1 MSVKI
6 FSATI
11 FGIDALPVEVET
23 DTFKKIP
30 PVFNIVG
37 LADKTI
43 QESKERVS
51 LAIKNIGATSPQK
64 SKLHTVVNLAPA
76 DIKKEGSFF
85 DLPISLGYLI
95 SSGQIKVD
103 SEMLKN
109 SLIVGELSLD
119 GSLRK
124 INGALSIALLAQKQ
138 NLKYLIVPEE
148 NKKEVSLIK
157 SQNLKV
163 FFAKNIVEAIN
174 FLKGYLKPEKIIY
187 QKPPLKYDFEYDFS
201 HIKGQ
206 GSAKRALE
214 IAAAGG
220 HNLLMMGPPGSGK
233 TLLAKAFPSIL
244 PRLTE
249 QEIIEVTKIYSAAGL
264 TSKEN
269 PIIFQRPFRSPHHSS
284 SQVSLLGGGS
294 WPKPGE
300 ITLAHRGVLFL
311 DELPEF
317 PRNVLEGLRQP
328 LEDGQINI
336 SRAKHSV
343 VFPAKFMFLGAMN
356 PCPCGFYGDPVKE
369 CKCSLSEIIRYRKKI
384 SGPLLDR
391 IDLQIEIPRILASDY
406 EKQALQET
414 SQEIKKRVNL
424 ARQRQIERFKKLSLP
439 YITNAELSSK
449 DIEKH
454 IKIDS
459 QAKNILNQAVE
470 KYILSGRGYYR
481 VIKTALTIA
490 DLKGKENI
498 EKEEIIE
505 ALNYRIKLFDL

>member
-1 MSVKI
+1 MSVKL

-11 FGIDALPVEVET
+11 FGIDALTVEVEI
-23 DTFKKIP
+23 DAFKRVP
-30 PVFNIVG
+30 PNFNIVG

-43 QESKERVS
+43 QEAKERVS
-51 LAIKNIGATSPQK
+51 LAIKNIGATPPQK
-64 SKLHTVVNLAPA
+64 SKFHTTVNLAPA

-95 SSGQIKVD
+95 SSNQIKID
-103 SEMLKN
+103 NDTLEK
-109 SLIVGELSLD
+109 SLLVGELSLD

-124 INGALSIALLAQKQ
+124 INGVLSIALMAKEKGF
-138 NLKYLIVPEE
+138 KYLIIPEE
-148 NKKEVSLIK
+148 NLKETSLIEDK
-157 SQNLKV
+157 ELKIIPV
-163 FFAKNIVEAIN
+163 NNIIEVIN
-174 FLKGYLKPEKIIY
+174 FLNKRLSLKTIK
-187 QKPPLKYDFEYDFS
+187 KHPLLINNNFEFDFS
-201 HIKGQ
+201 QIKGQ
-206 GSAKRALE
+206 QFAKRALE

-244 PRLTE
+244 PDPTK
-249 QEIIEVTKIYSAAGL
+249 QEVIEITKIYSAAGL
-264 TSKEN
+264 TNKEN
-269 PIIFQRPFRSPHHSS
+269 PIIYQRPFRSPHHSS

-336 SRAKHSV
+336 SRAKNSV
-343 VFPAKFMFLGAMN
+343 VFPAKFIFLAAMN
-356 PCPCGFYGDPVKE
+356 PCPCGFYGDPIKE
-369 CKCSLSEIIRYRKKI
+369 CTCSLSEIIRYRKKI

-391 IDLQIEIPRILASDY
+391 IDIQIEVPRILASDY
-406 EKQALQET
+406 ENNLSQES

-424 ARQRQIERFKKLSLP
+424 ARQKQLERFKKLSLP

-449 DIEKH
+449 DIEKY
-454 IKIDS
+454 IRVEP
-459 QAKNILNQAVE
+459 QARDILNKAVE
-470 KYILSGRGYYR
+470 KYVLSGRSYYR
-481 VIKTALTIA
+481 IIKTSLTIA
-490 DLKGKENI
+490 DLKEKEAI
-498 EKEEIIE
+498 GKEEIIE
-505 ALNYRIKLFDL
+505 SLNYRTKLFDL